1 MYYIGQ
7 KAGCGCGIFG
17 ILSYIW
23 GDFLPIPMNS
33 IDLIVLLVAALAL
46 FDGWRLGFVTQL
58 ISLAGLAAGI
68 WLAMHYGTQVG
79 HLLRLDEDIATVGG
93 FVVVLL
99 ASVIVTAIIARL
111 LKQLCRFAGF
121 GLPDILLGIA
131 LSLIKYLVLLS
142 LLFSAFDSLNQDY
155 TLISAQTVKES
166 KFYRPVLRLADAL
179 FPFVEWAK
187 EQIPQNQES

>member
-1 MYYIGQ
+1 
-7 KAGCGCGIFG
+7 
-17 ILSYIW
+17 
-23 GDFLPIPMNS
+23 MNS
-33 IDLIVLLVAALAL
+33 IDLIVLLVAALAI

-68 WLAMHYGTQVG
+68 WLAMHYGTQAG

-99 ASVIVTAIIARL
+99 ASVIVTAVIARL
-111 LKQLCRFAGF
+111 IKQLCRFAGF
-121 GLPDILLGIA
+121 GLPDVLLGIA

-142 LLFSAFDSLNQDY
+142 LLFSAFDTLNQDY

-187 EQIPQNQES
+187 EQVPQNQES